1 MLLSRCYVVWYID
14 EFSSDDDD
22 EQVIIAAAPPA
33 GQVVLPVVRLRP
45 GYSLLQDPLTVAA
58 DLFSVDP
65 LELAR
70 QWTITDHALFAA
82 IPLHSLVPTIDA
94 GNMHCKSGSSS
105 AVYSQPRYQQ
115 MRRGVLGSGL
125 CGGARTFIDR
135 FNALSN
141 WVAYSVLMLLPVD
154 LRADRVAFFIRV
166 ASHLEE
172 LDNYNGLMII
182 LTALN
187 QGCITRLQHTFALLK
202 PADHSVLSR
211 LNKLMSG
218 AKNYQAYRSRCQV
231 KQAFRQ
237 TSSDSPVPGP
247 AALFLPSPLPSFRE
261 RGRSR
266 PVRRSGPPA
275 AEEASTRAPIWKAEI
290 LDRYAVSRLYEQQR
304 LCEQVRT
311 QRAQEQQQHIWTN
324 TYPSSTLNKHKKKSP
339 QAATASSSSSTAM
352 VPHLGAHLAELTT
365 IEEGNP
371 DYLSD
376 APHLFNL
383 DKCGMLATSL
393 SSLSAMQQLP
403 PYQLQPVRC
412 LMATLNYF
420 ARLHCRLSVA
430 DSAAYSKKLFNRSLA
445 VEPMGIS
452 SEQVMQSRSK
462 QAQWMM
468 MMSAGRAAAVQEA
481 PIMSQFITRNNRN
494 NSRAA
499 NGGVFSRSVGNE
511 EDEEDD
517 DDEEEEDE
525 DEGDIPVENRVRIQE
540 QNASS
545 ARSLL
550 SPFKKL
556 INKLTP
562 TSGSS
567 K

>member
-1 MLLSRCYVVWYID
+1 
-14 EFSSDDDD
+14 
-22 EQVIIAAAPPA
+22 
-33 GQVVLPVVRLRP
+33 VVRLRP
-45 GYSLLQDPLTVAA
+45 GYSLLRDPVSAAA

-82 IPLHSLVPTIDA
+82 IPLHSLTPTINA
-94 GNMHCKSGSSS
+94 GSMHFKSGGASS

-154 LRADRVAFFIRV
+154 QRADRVAFFIKV

-172 LDNYNGLMII
+172 LNNYNGLMII

-202 PADHSVLSR
+202 PADHSVLNR

-218 AKNYQAYRSRCQV
+218 TKNYQTYRGHL
-231 KQAFRQ
+231 KQAFTR
-237 TSSDSPVPGP
+237 TSSGSPVPTP
-247 AALFLPSPLPSFRE
+247 VFLPSPLPSFRE
-261 RGRSR
+261 RGRTLTR
-266 PVRRSGPPA
+266 QAVRTDQGEPLTQR
-275 AEEASTRAPIWKAEI
+275 ASIWKTEI
-290 LDRYAVSRLYEQQR
+290 FDRYVVSRSYEQQR

-311 QRAQEQQQHIWTN
+311 QRAQEQHYLWSDLSSPN
-324 TYPSSTLNKHKKKSP
+324 PSAQNNNNNNNNNNNSP
-339 QAATASSSSSTAM
+339 QAAVAM
-352 VPHLGAHLAELTT
+352 VPHLGAHLSELST

-376 APHLFNL
+376 APHLFNM
-383 DKCGMLATSL
+383 DKCVLLAASL

-412 LMATLNYF
+412 LMAALNYF
-420 ARLHCRLSVA
+420 ARLHCRLTAA
-430 DSAAYSKKLFNRSLA
+430 DSAAYSKKLYNRSLA
-445 VEPMGIS
+445 VEPMGVSIN
-452 SEQVMQSRSK
+452 QAMQSRSK
-462 QAQWMM
+462 QAQWMPSS
-468 MMSAGRAAAVQEA
+468 SAMRDNSTVERQSNRSPQLSYA
-481 PIMSQFITRNNRN
+481 TRN
-494 NSRAA
+494 NSRGI
-499 NGGVFSRSVGNE
+499 NDHGFTRSVG
-511 EDEEDD
+511 DEED
-517 DDEEEEDE
+517 DDEEEEEE
-525 DEGDIPVENRVRIQE
+525 DEEEEEGYEGDNPPGE
-540 QNASS
+540 QSAS
-545 ARSLL
+545 ARRSLL
-550 SPFKKL
+550 LPFKKL
-556 INKLTP
+556 MNKLTP
-562 TSGSS
+562 SISYVGGGEN